1 MTEKIGKQ
9 IQNRLC
15 NYDSERIINITG
27 SSYCVDS
34 YGDFAKS

>member
-15 NYDSERIINITG
+15 NYERIINITG